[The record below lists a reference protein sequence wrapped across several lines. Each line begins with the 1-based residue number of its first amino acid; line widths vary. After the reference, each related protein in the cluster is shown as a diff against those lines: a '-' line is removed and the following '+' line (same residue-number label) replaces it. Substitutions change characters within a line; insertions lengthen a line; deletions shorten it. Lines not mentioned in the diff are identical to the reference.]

1 MSARENRCA
10 STQQACVVC
19 RSGICINDDVR
30 RFSPHADCDLYSLVS
45 SPAAHTPW
53 FQMQVFRPKQAFDA
67 FPPQGIS
74 VETCHCEGCHSE
86 YTKLDGVATLEL
98 CRSKCAAD
106 SRCKMMMHAATQ
118 QSCSLYD
125 HGAMA
130 MFEAGGKH
138 PFGCWCKEPFL
149 GCPAPSAPFPNDG
162 VTVELCHCDGCT
174 AHYHEPTLPPAADQF
189 ACQSACASDNQC
201 KMAVFNASSASCKL
215 YDHGAK
221 MMTESQE
228 ERPEP
233 IFCWC
238 SEPHLGCPA
247 PRIRSLVENPKV
259 FTVAELLRHLN
270 VSTVD
275 MLLIDEP
282 RRAVALLQSIDW
294 SAIRVP
300 TIVLGTAVAA
310 AHAEPLRRILA
321 GLGYTATS
329 DELSSAPL
337 VFTKPATSHTAHSAG
352 GSARNVL
359 PSYALA
365 AQGLL
370 EPVVISSPRPFETVT
385 AGTIQLHTLV
395 RPAVES
401 CDVFVDGSRAHSFDG
416 APPAVLALRLNLSL
430 ADQAAVPI
438 VVRERGPL
446 GPIPKPNRFPPATG

>member
-1 MSARENRCA
+1 
-10 STQQACVVC
+10 V
-19 RSGICINDDVR
+19 D
-30 RFSPHADCDLYSLVS
+30 
-45 SPAAHTPW
+45 
-53 FQMQVFRPKQAFDA
+53 
-67 FPPQGIS
+67 
-74 VETCHCEGCHSE
+74 
-86 YTKLDGVATLEL
+86 
-98 CRSKCAAD
+98 
-106 SRCKMMMHAATQ
+106 
-118 QSCSLYD
+118 
-125 HGAMA
+125 
-130 MFEAGGKH
+130 
-138 PFGCWCKEPFL
+138 
-149 GCPAPSAPFPNDG
+149 
-162 VTVELCHCDGCT
+162 
-174 AHYHEPTLPPAADQF
+174 
-189 ACQSACASDNQC
+189 
-201 KMAVFNASSASCKL
+201 
-215 YDHGAK
+215 
-221 MMTESQE
+221 
-228 ERPEP
+228 
-233 IFCWC
+233 
-238 SEPHLGCPA
+238 
-247 PRIRSLVENPKV
+247 NPKV

-282 RRAVALLQSIDW
+282 RRALALLQSIDW

-329 DELSSAPL
+329 DEPSSAPL
-337 VFTKPATSHTAHSAG
+337 VFTKPTTSHTAHSAG

-430 ADQAAVPI
+430 ADHKAAVPI

-446 GPIPKPNRFPPATG
+446 GPIPKPNRCPPATG